1 LTPIGFYLSEVILLC
16 DVNEEIK
23 REARRHG
30 IYHRLWELEMEL
42 KKDGKKPPKTFEEL
56 IDRVVT

>member
-1 LTPIGFYLSEVILLC
+1 VIFLC
-16 DVNEEIK
+16 NLNEKIK